1 MLVSEWAAMSI
12 MKMVKFS
19 KIMITKKFS
28 KSEKNW
34 ESSIM
39 MKRPIMETS
48 KLIIDQWL
56 SLKTMLDTTESGLLA
71 KM

>member
-28 KSEKNW
+28 KLEKNW

-56 SLKTMLDTTESGLLA
+56 SLKTMLDTTVSGSLA